1 MLRYRILSGIP
12 PDAADDASGESNSAQ
27 SHRTVRGS
35 DCQVLATLGTTA
47 SKDGTAVLGGHAG
60 TETVGASALDSAW
73 LESAFHGALPG
84 GRLRA
89 GMAPV

>member
-1 MLRYRILSGIP
+1 M
-12 PDAADDASGESNSAQ
+12 AAF
-27 SHRTVRGS
+27 
-35 DCQVLATLGTTA
+35 GTTT
-47 SKDGTAVLGGHAG
+47 SQNGTAALGSHTG

>member
-1 MLRYRILSGIP
+1 MPGL
-12 PDAADDASGESNSAQ
+12 
-27 SHRTVRGS
+27 S
-35 DCQVLATLGTTA
+35 DCQTLTAFGTATGQN
-47 SKDGTAVLGGHAG
+47 GTAVLGGHTG